1 MQDEEL
7 FKQVREEIKL
17 IHSVYDSGNKSI
29 KPSFRFIAV
38 SLDTDNFIVA
48 KTLDVIQE
56 KAAEYGAK
64 LCQIFDIFEV
74 EEFSDK
80 TYRAVVKYSYF
91 PGKGIK
97 EEHELRNCMHIA
109 WRTRG
114 DLLEV
119 CY

>member
-1 MQDEEL
+1 MQNEEL
-7 FKQVREEIKL
+7 FKQVKEEIKL

-48 KTLDVIQE
+48 KTLADIQS
-56 KAAEYGAK
+56 KAAEYGTK
-64 LCQIFDIFEV
+64 SGQIFDIFEV
-74 EEFSDK
+74 EEFPDK

-91 PGKGIK
+91 PDKGIK
-97 EEHELRNCMHIA
+97 EEHELHNCMHIA

>member
-1 MQDEEL
+1 MRDEEL
-7 FKQVREEIKL
+7 FRQIREEIKL

-48 KTLDVIQE
+48 KTLADIQS
-56 KAAEYGAK
+56 KAAEYGTK
-64 LCQIFDIFEV
+64 SGQIFDIFEV

-91 PGKGIK
+91 PDKGIK
-97 EEHELRNCMHIA
+97 EEHNCMHIA

>member
-1 MQDEEL
+1 MQNEEL

-29 KPSFRFIAV
+29 KPSFRFIAI
-38 SLDTDNFIVA
+38 SLDTDDFIV
-48 KTLDVIQE
+48 
-56 KAAEYGAK
+56 AK
-64 LCQIFDIFEV
+64 LCQIFGIFEV
-74 EEFSDK
+74 EEFPDK

-91 PGKGIK
+91 PGMGIR
-97 EEHELRNCMHIA
+97 EEHELRNCMHVA